1 MAKKYKIE
9 KSGKKVKWDLL
20 GKNDNFSAN
29 MLSASHTEIIGNT
42 SLTLDGCLGVYEYTD
57 TFLKLKLSRGAMIIC
72 GTDFDIVLF
81 ENKQISVRGKISS
94 VEFCV

>member
-20 GKNDNFSAN
+20 GKNDDFSAN
-29 MLSASHTEIIGNT
+29 MLSASHIEIISNT
-42 SLTLDGCLGVYEYTD
+42 SLTLEGCLGVYEYTD
-57 TFLKLKLSRGAMIIC
+57 AFLKLKLSRGSLIIC